1 MKEETWNSR
10 INNAK
15 LGAFSDG
22 LVVKILPSNTEGM
35 GLIPGQGAKTPHAL
49 WPKNKSRKSH
59 KFNKDFKNG
68 PHPKIII
75 IKRKNAKFR
84 LMVE

>member
-15 LGAFSDG
+15 LGDFPGG
-22 LVVKILPSNTEGM
+22 LVIKILPSNTEGM

-49 WPKNKSRKSH
+49 WPKHKSRK
-59 KFNKDFKNG
+59 NIVTN
-68 PHPKIII
+68 
-75 IKRKNAKFR
+75 
-84 LMVE
+84 